1 MTNLSQVSKWYSVII
16 FILLDIFSV
25 PGEGN
30 FQHSE
35 FEFLFH
41 RNLKSG
47 NSFIIFG
54 IKHYNYLKLSDFFSE
69 QNILEFLV
77 FHAFEW
83 TFFFFN
89 LKIKRS

>member
-54 IKHYNYLKLSDFFSE
+54 IKHYNYEALKLSDFFSE
-69 QNILEFLV
+69 PNISEFLV
-77 FHAFEW
+77 FRAIEW
-83 TFFFFN
+83 TFFLFQ
-89 LKIKRS
+89 S